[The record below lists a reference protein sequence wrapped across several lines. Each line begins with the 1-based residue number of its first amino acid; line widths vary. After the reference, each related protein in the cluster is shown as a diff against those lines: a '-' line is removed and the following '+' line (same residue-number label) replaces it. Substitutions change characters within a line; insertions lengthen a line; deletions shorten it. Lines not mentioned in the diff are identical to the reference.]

1 MKEKVTIDGKEYEIT
16 LTEEQIRQFRENWTD
31 EYLKSLPIATESVV
45 LYTRNQNMQRFEF
58 EALFPQ
64 STEIENKAEIAN
76 KVCHKIYLLA
86 RMTQFALLRNGE
98 WVADWDDTYQVK
110 YGIGCHNKKPFCDY
124 RDNRRNDFI
133 FGISVKSKE
142 IAEEMLSIFKEDI
155 EKYY

>member
-1 MKEKVTIDGKEYEIT
+1 MKAKVTIDGKEYEIT

-98 WVADWDDTYQVK
+98 WVADWDDCRQRK
-110 YGIGCHNKKPFCDY
+110 YGILAHNHFV
-124 RDNRRNDFI
+124 
-133 FGISVKSKE
+133 FGIAVKSME
-142 IAEEMLSIFKEDI
+142 IAKEMLSIFEEDI
-155 EKYY
+155 IKYYK